1 MPVYIDTS
9 GIYALVDETDANHEA
24 AADAWLALKDGTER
38 LFSSSYVLLETVAL
52 LQSRLGLEAVRAL
65 ETTLVPLITVR
76 WVDADLHSRAIGAL
90 LTAGRRNLSL
100 VDCVSFE
107 VMREMDLETV
117 FAFDAHF
124 AEQGFRL
131 VS

>member
-24 AADAWLALKDGTER
+24 AADAWLALKDGRER

-52 LQSRLGLEAVRAL
+52 IQSRLGLEAVRAL
-65 ETTLVPLITVR
+65 ETTLIPLITVR

-107 VMREMDLETV
+107 VMREMDLDAA